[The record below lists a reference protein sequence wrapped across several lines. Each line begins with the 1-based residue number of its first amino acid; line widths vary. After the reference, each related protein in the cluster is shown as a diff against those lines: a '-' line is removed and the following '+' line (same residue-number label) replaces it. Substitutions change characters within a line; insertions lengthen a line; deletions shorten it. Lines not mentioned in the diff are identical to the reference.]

1 MVFQREDVV
10 YRMSS
15 VHFQSTQWCSC
26 LNFLLSTHDGGL
38 SVNEDEK
45 DELDTDIE
53 DVEAMVR
60 MAMLNLSQIVI

>member
-10 YRMSS
+10 YRMST
-15 VHFQSTQWCSC
+15 VQSTQWCSC

-60 MAMLNLSQIVI
+60 MAMLNLSKIVI